1 MLVPLSGEVNVKV
14 IESLPFDFVRMLVAF
29 PLYLRNRNS
38 CEDDFGE

>member
-29 PLYLRNRNS
+29 SVVPAQSEQL
-38 CEDDFGE
+38 